1 MFQSLGALTGV
12 QWTSAVTVSALA
24 MAGMCQNEAGVQQG
38 WRTFFLPRATWD
50 KADKRHTKWVGLDSA
65 WYCLL
70 Q

>member
-38 WRTFFLPRATWD
+38 WRKFF
-50 KADKRHTKWVGLDSA
+50 SA
-65 WYCLL
+65 KGHLGQGRQKTYKLGGT
-70 Q
+70 